1 MHKLLPFFTLFTTII
16 FSQTPGAG
24 VTDIEGNYYSTVIIG
39 SQEWMS
45 ENLKTSKY
53 SNGVNIPT
61 VTDNIQWNNLTDGA
75 YCFYNNDA
83 NNNLVYGKLYNY
95 YSVISSN
102 NLCPNG
108 WHVPNISEWDEL
120 RNFLDPTV
128 ATSGGQM
135 KSNSTLWTS
144 PNVGATNSSGFSA
157 LPAGFRNHNEPTSG
171 VGVFSSKGT
180 MAWFWTSEEANLL
193 SAYNRYLINVDDP
206 LFYSAD
212 NKNDALSI
220 RCMKN
225 QTTGLF
231 ENIQIN
237 DYILRITNILGQ
249 SIEKGPNQIMI
260 IYYKSGA
267 VKKVYITE

>member
-1 MHKLLPFFTLFTTII
+1 MLTISI
-16 FSQTPGAG
+16 VSFSQTSGSG
-24 VTDIEGNYYSTVIIG
+24 VTDIDGNTYPTVIIG
-39 SQEWMS
+39 NQEWMA

-53 SNGVNIPT
+53 SNGVNIPN
-61 VTDNIQWNNLTDGA
+61 VTDNIQWSNLTDGA

-83 NNNLVYGKLYNY
+83 NNNQIYGKLYNY
-95 YSVISSN
+95 YCVINSN

-108 WHVPNISEWDEL
+108 WHVPTVSEWDEL
-120 RNFLDPTV
+120 RIFLDPTD

-157 LPAGFRNHNEPTSG
+157 IPGGFRNNNETTSG
-171 VGVFSSKGT
+171 IGVFSGIGT
-180 MAWFWTSEEANLL
+180 MAWFWTSEEVNLL
-193 SAYNRYLINVDDP
+193 SANGRYLINVDDP
-206 LFYSAD
+206 LFTGAG
-212 NKNDALSI
+212 NKNDAFSI
-220 RCMKN
+220 RCMKD

-231 ENIQIN
+231 EVIQIN
-237 DYILRITNILGQ
+237 DEILHITNILGQ
-249 SIEKGPNQIMI
+249 SIEKVPNQILI

>member
-1 MHKLLPFFTLFTTII
+1 MHKLLPFFTLFTTIV

-24 VTDIEGNYYSTVIIG
+24 VSDVEGNYYATVIIG
-39 SQEWMS
+39 GQEWMA

-53 SNGVNIPT
+53 SNGVNIPNI
-61 VTDNIQWNNLTDGA
+61 TDNIQWNNLTDGA

-83 NNNLVYGKLYNY
+83 NNNLIYGKLYNY

-108 WHVPNISEWDEL
+108 WHIPTVSEWDEL
-120 RNFLDPTV
+120 RNFLDPSA

-157 LPAGFRNHNEPTSG
+157 LPAGFRNNSEPTSG
-171 VGVFSSKGT
+171 IGVFSGIGT

-193 SAYNRYLINVDDP
+193 SAYDRYLINVDDP
-206 LFYSAD
+206 LFTSAD
-212 NKNDALSI
+212 NKNDAYSI

-225 QTTGLF
+225 QTTGLQ
-231 ENIQIN
+231 ENIHMN
-237 DYILRITNILGQ
+237 DEILQITNILGQ
-249 SIEKGPNQIMI
+249 SIEKGTNQILI

>member
-1 MHKLLPFFTLFTTII
+1 MHKLLLIFSLFTNFL
-16 FSQTPGAG
+16 FSQNPGSG
-24 VTDIEGNYYSTVIIG
+24 VTDIEGNYYATVIIG
-39 SQEWMS
+39 SQEWMA

-53 SNGVNIPT
+53 SNGVNIPNI
-61 VTDNIQWNNLTDGA
+61 TDNIQWNDLIDGA

-83 NNNLVYGKLYNY
+83 SNNQTYGKLYNY

-108 WHVPNISEWDEL
+108 WHISNITEWDEL
-120 RNFLDPTV
+120 RNFLDPTD

-135 KSNSTLWTS
+135 KSNSSLWTS

-157 LPAGFRNHNEPTSG
+157 IPGGFRNNSEPTSG
-171 VGVFSSKGT
+171 IGVFSGKGT
-180 MAWFWTSEEANLL
+180 MAFFWTSEEANLL
-193 SAYNRYLINVDDP
+193 SAYDRYLINVDDP
-206 LFYSAD
+206 LFTSAD

-231 ENIQIN
+231 ENIQLN
-237 DYILRITNILGQ
+237 DEILQITNILGQ
-249 SIEKGPNQIMI
+249 SIEKVTNQIMI
-260 IYYKSGA
+260 IYYKSGV
-267 VKKVYITE
+267 VKKLYVTE